1 MEKSQPSLE
10 FEEYDDDDD
19 LDYFT
24 RKESRGEPSE
34 V

>member
-10 FEEYDDDDD
+10 FEDCDDDDD